1 MTGRSRLPLV
11 YLRPGE
17 LAIFEERARVTTVLG
32 SCVSVTMY
40 CRRTGAAAI
49 CHSTL
54 PECGRE
60 NMCAGYFCANAFR
73 YVTCSL
79 RFMLSTFEAAGV
91 SPGELE
97 VKLFGGADSI
107 GSANSVGK
115 RNVSTALKLLK
126 AAGLAVSASD
136 TGDSQ
141 GRKIIFFPHT
151 GEVLLKRLKGGAA
164 VHGYSKRNVRGGTE

>member
-32 SCVSVTMY
+32 SCVSVIMH

-54 PECGRE
+54 PECGLEER
-60 NMCAGYFCANAFR
+60 CTGFCANAFR

-79 RFMLSTFEAAGV
+79 RFMLSSFEAAGV
-91 SPGELE
+91 SRGELE
-97 VKLFGGADSI
+97 VKLFGGAGSI
-107 GSANSVGK
+107 GSANPVGK